1 MQCDY
6 MLEFQANMRINKSIL
21 LWKWPKNASNV
32 EDNAYEALVLAYN
45 RKLDICVSTSSIT
58 RSNVEEENY
67 PPYPKDVVTHSKEET
82 MNLKET
88 TLALHHNLQWVPTN

>member
-32 EDNAYEALVLAYN
+32 EDNAYETLIFTYN
-45 RKLDICVSTSSIT
+45 IELDILVSISSII
-58 RSNVEEENY
+58 RSDLEEESSPPAY
-67 PPYPKDVVTHSKEET
+67 P
-82 MNLKET
+82 
-88 TLALHHNLQWVPTN
+88 